1 MRLIVILLSMLI
13 ITASCSAINLF
24 TGAVVAEC
32 DALSQQ
38 NLRDTCYAEI
48 GIIRQNINLCDR
60 AENEGSKYYCY
71 EGIAETT
78 NSSTICTDIEDSYW
92 RNVCFKAV
100 GMNINDASLCAQ
112 VTNEELKNT
121 CYLDVSLDTEDET
134 VCAGVQNSIPLTERC
149 YTKVAVAKK
158 DLAICRNLPPP
169 FAQDR
174 CGLKVI
180 YEIGDPS
187 TCNFLLLGAVK
198 ELCFEKTKVIADERR
213 AKKTNETIV

>member
-1 MRLIVILLSMLI
+1 MLNLCINLLTELDSVALGRWNSPLEKPARYKFFLQLLSMLI

-121 CYLDVSLDTEDET
+121 CYL
-134 VCAGVQNSIPLTERC
+134 
-149 YTKVAVAKK
+149 
-158 DLAICRNLPPP
+158 
-169 FAQDR
+169 
-174 CGLKVI
+174 
-180 YEIGDPS
+180 
-187 TCNFLLLGAVK
+187 
-198 ELCFEKTKVIADERR
+198 
-213 AKKTNETIV
+213 